1 MGPELS
7 LGDGPGCGVVTEMN
21 FLNDTINSF
30 RIFMK
35 PIIAQFMRDPQ
46 KEQKAAGHSNGK
58 PDNVDGCVTGFFKN
72 VAPGDFKVVN
82 MHISLDRV

>member
-7 LGDGPGCGVVTEMN
+7 LGDGPGCGVVAEMN
-21 FLNDTINSF
+21 FLKDTVNSF
-30 RIFMK
+30 RIFME

-58 PDNVDGCVTGFFKN
+58 PDNVDGCVTRIFEN
-72 VAPGDFKVVN
+72 IAQGDFNVIN
-82 MHISLDRV
+82 IHFSLHSV